1 MSSQSQQHAG
11 DEDPDI
17 VIAMIR
23 EVLDLGL
30 GLTTEQAANIER
42 RLKERYGDRR
52 IRVKKKL
59 QLSEARMNGVGL
71 PDSKRA
77 LVFQDAMTTMSTDD
91 IAKRHG
97 VTSRTVYRWMKKGNP
112 NTSR

>member
-1 MSSQSQQHAG
+1 MHTAEQLAG

-17 VIAMIR
+17 VVAMIR
-23 EVLDLGL
+23 EVIDLGL

-42 RLKERYGDRR
+42 RLKERYGDRW

-59 QLSEARMNGVGL
+59 QLSPEEVRV
-71 PDSKRA
+71 R
-77 LVFQDAMTTMSTDD
+77 VFADAMTTMSTHD

-97 VTSRTVYRWMKKGNP
+97 ITPRTVYRWMKKGNP
-112 NTSR
+112 SAT

>member
-1 MSSQSQQHAG
+1 MHTAEQLAG
-11 DEDPDI
+11 DDDPDI
-17 VIAMIR
+17 VVAMIR
-23 EVLDLGL
+23 EVIDLGL

-59 QLSEARMNGVGL
+59 QLSPEEVRV
-71 PDSKRA
+71 R
-77 LVFQDAMTTMSTDD
+77 VFADAMTTMSTHD

-97 VTSRTVYRWMKKGNP
+97 ITPRTVYRWMKKGNP
-112 NTSR
+112 SAT

>member
-1 MSSQSQQHAG
+1 MHTPEQLAG

-59 QLSEARMNGVGL
+59 LLSPEEVRV
-71 PDSKRA
+71 R
-77 LVFQDAMTTMSTDD
+77 VFEDAMTTMSTHD

-97 VTSRTVYRWMKKGNP
+97 ITARTVYRWMKKGNP
-112 NTSR
+112 TAPR

>member
-1 MSSQSQQHAG
+1 MHTAEQLAG

-17 VIAMIR
+17 VVAMIR
-23 EVLDLGL
+23 EVIDLGL

-59 QLSEARMNGVGL
+59 QLSPEEVRV
-71 PDSKRA
+71 R
-77 LVFQDAMTTMSTDD
+77 VFADAMTTMSTHD

-97 VTSRTVYRWMKKGNP
+97 ITPRTVYRWMKKGDP
-112 NTSR
+112 SAT

>member
-1 MSSQSQQHAG
+1 MHTAEQLAG

-17 VIAMIR
+17 VVAMIR
-23 EVLDLGL
+23 EVIDLGL

-59 QLSEARMNGVGL
+59 QLSPEEARV
-71 PDSKRA
+71 R
-77 LVFQDAMTTMSTDD
+77 VFQDGMTSMSTAE
-91 IAKRHG
+91 IGKKHG
-97 VTSRTVYRWMKKGNP
+97 VSRRTVYYWMKKGNP
-112 NTSR
+112 NHGR

>member
-1 MSSQSQQHAG
+1 MMDVDLQVPG

-30 GLTTEQAANIER
+30 GLTTEQAATIER

-59 QLSEARMNGVGL
+59 QFSESRSNGVGL
-71 PDSKRA
+71 PDSVRA
-77 LVFQDAMTTMSTDD
+77 QVYRDGLTNMSNEEITR
-91 IAKRHG
+91 KHG
-97 VTSRTVYRWMKKGNP
+97 VSRATIYRWMKKPPG
-112 NTSR
+112 

>member
-1 MSSQSQQHAG
+1 MHTAEQLAG

-42 RLKERYGDRR
+42 RLKARYGDRR

-59 QLSEARMNGVGL
+59 QLSEARSNGVGL
-71 PDSKRA
+71 PDSVRA
-77 LVFQDAMTTMSTDD
+77 QVYRDGLTNMSNEEITR
-91 IAKRHG
+91 KHG
-97 VTSRTVYRWMKKGNP
+97 VSRATIYRWMKSPPK
-112 NTSR
+112 